1 MGTPAK
7 DEPLPLPYCPY
18 PSAADVAQ
26 HGVQPLPMTLPF
38 VDFERAR
45 PHRSARYAA
54 VPAAQLIPA
63 QVLQLAKVVRKTRRT
78 GEEISCYLR

>member
-1 MGTPAK
+1 
-7 DEPLPLPYCPY
+7 
-18 PSAADVAQ
+18 
-26 HGVQPLPMTLPF
+26 MTLPF

-63 QVLQLAKVVRKTRRT
+63 QVPQLAKVVRKT
-78 GEEISCYLR
+78 GG